1 MIILDATTRSLEI
14 DLNAAVTAN
23 QLPFV
28 ASYVDINQSTFAMSA
43 MSTNTGASNNT
54 TAVTLVAAPGATTS
68 RQLKYLSVKN
78 SDTASVLL
86 WIQLNDNT
94 TLREIWKGTLAV
106 GDTLVYVDSLG
117 FNVVDSSGGIKSSL
131 VNTMSTLTLTSTL
144 TMSGTAANI
153 ALGSN
158 YISNDGTDAGLS
170 FNASNNATLSGT
182 LTVTDAAI
190 LSGGVRVGT
199 GTAVALVQGPVSSQ
213 VSSSGVGNGADATD
227 DTLFTYTLP
236 LNSLGT
242 NTRSI
247 TAISWGGLA
256 ANGNSKTIKWW
267 FDGVAVLT
275 RTVTTNNAPWKA
287 TLTVTRVDSTH
298 ISVEAFCADQ
308 GGTFTVNTL
317 ANQVVSDLGANNVIV
332 KITGAS
338 GSSAANDVVAYGM
351 HVSGGV

>member
-14 DLNAAVTAN
+14 DLNAAVAAN

-43 MSTNTGASNNT
+43 MSTNTGASNST

-78 SDTASVLL
+78 SDTAAVLL

-158 YISNDGTDAGLS
+158 YISNGGTDAGLS
-170 FNASNNATLSGT
+170 LDASNNATLSGSIKAAGGLIAEDTTSVTVNGTGSDVMVGTVVNNAITSTTDLFVAYMASGHALNPSGVNGSLLLYSRNLANSEVVIATENAIRARFSSSTNTLSGT
-182 LTVTDAAI
+182 LTV
-190 LSGGVRVGT
+190 SGGTVTHT
-199 GTAVALVQGPVSSQ
+199 GLAFASLPTAVAGMVAYVTDSNTATWGATAAGGGANKVLVWY
-213 VSSSGVGNGADATD
+213 N
-227 DTLFTYTLP
+227 
-236 LNSLGT
+236 GT
-242 NTRSI
+242 NWT
-247 TAISWGGLA
+247 
-256 ANGNSKTIKWW
+256 
-267 FDGVAVLT
+267 VA
-275 RTVTTNNAPWKA
+275 
-287 TLTVTRVDSTH
+287 
-298 ISVEAFCADQ
+298 
-308 GGTFTVNTL
+308 
-317 ANQVVSDLGANNVIV
+317 GA
-332 KITGAS
+332 
-338 GSSAANDVVAYGM
+338 
-351 HVSGGV
+351 